1 MPKMNVEVPSF
12 KEALKG
18 AEAKL
23 SGDLGGACSVVVYH
37 EFSGDLFREIEE
49 IESRRFRQELRYTQ
63 EELSSR
69 SRREGFTCLMVYL
82 DGEAVAFDF
91 GYDDA
96 EEGAYFSDSAAT
108 IIERRGI
115 GAALTAL
122 EALYCFEAG
131 YRSVKMM
138 TEEEDESGRRLREYW
153 ERLGFRVTGVDP
165 SAGVEMRL
173 DLGPVVVRDLCERYV
188 G

>member
-1 MPKMNVEVPSF
+1 MMNVEALSF
-12 KEALKG
+12 EETRRK
-18 AEAKL
+18 AEARL
-23 SGDLGGACSVVVYH
+23 SGALGGACNVVVCH
-37 EFSGDLFREIEE
+37 ALTTDLLGAIEE
-49 IESRRFRQELRYTQ
+49 IESRRFRRELRYTR

-69 SRREGFTCLMVYL
+69 SRKGGFTCLMVYL

-96 EEGAYFSDSAAT
+96 EEGAFFSDSAAAL
-108 IIERRGI
+108 IERRGI

-131 YRSVKMM
+131 YRSVKMI

-153 ERLGFRVTGVDP
+153 ERFGFRVTGVDP
-165 SAGVEMRL
+165 SVGVEMRL
-173 DLGPVVVRDLCERYV
+173 DLWPEAVRDLCERYI
-188 G
+188 GAT

>member
-1 MPKMNVEVPSF
+1 VPMMNVEALSF
-12 KEALKG
+12 EETRRK

-23 SGDLGGACSVVVYH
+23 IGALGGACSIVVYH
-37 EFSGDLFREIEE
+37 ELSENLLGEVEE
-49 IESRRFRQELRYTQ
+49 IESRQFRRELRYTR

-69 SRREGFTCLMVYL
+69 SRKEGFTCLMVYL

-131 YRSVKMM
+131 YRSVKMI
-138 TEEEDESGRRLREYW
+138 TEEEDESG
-153 ERLGFRVTGVDP
+153 GGSGSTGRG
-165 SAGVEMRL
+165 SASV
-173 DLGPVVVRDLCERYV
+173 
-188 G
+188 

>member
-12 KEALKG
+12 KEALKR
-18 AEAKL
+18 AEARL
-23 SGDLGGACSVVVYH
+23 SGALGGACSVVVYH
-37 EFSGDLFREIEE
+37 ALTTDLLGEIEE
-49 IESRRFRQELRYTQ
+49 IESQRFRQELRYTQ
-63 EELSSR
+63 EDLSSR
-69 SRREGFTCLMVYL
+69 SHREGFTCLMVYL
-82 DGEAVAFDF
+82 DGEVVAFDF
-91 GYDDA
+91 GYDDT

-108 IIERRGI
+108 LIERKGI

-122 EALYCFEAG
+122 EALYCFGAG

-173 DLGPVVVRDLCERYV
+173 DLGPIVVRDLCERYV

>member
-1 MPKMNVEVPSF
+1 MMNVEALSF
-12 KEALKG
+12 EETRRK
-18 AEAKL
+18 AEARL
-23 SGDLGGACSVVVYH
+23 SGALGGASSIIVYH
-37 EFSGDLFREIEE
+37 KFTKDLFRAVEE
-49 IESRRFRQELRYTQ
+49 IESRRFRQELRYTR
-63 EELSSR
+63 EDLSSR
-69 SRREGFTCLMVYL
+69 SRKEGFTCLMVYL
-82 DGEAVAFDF
+82 DGKAVAFDF

-96 EEGAYFSDSAAT
+96 EEGAFFSDSAAT
-108 IIERRGI
+108 LIERRGI
-115 GAALTAL
+115 GATLTAL

-131 YRSVKMM
+131 HRSVKMI

-173 DLGPVVVRDLCERYV
+173 DLGPEVDRDLCERYV

>member
-1 MPKMNVEVPSF
+1 MMNVEALSF
-12 KEALKG
+12 EETLRK
-18 AEAKL
+18 AKARL
-23 SGDLGGACSVVVYH
+23 SGALGGACGIVVYH
-37 EFSGDLFREIEE
+37 ELSEDLIREVEE
-49 IESRRFRQELRYTQ
+49 IESHRFRQELRYTR

-69 SRREGFTCLMVYL
+69 SHKEGFTCLMVYL
-82 DGEAVAFDF
+82 GGEAVAFDF

-96 EEGAYFSDSAAT
+96 EEGAYFSDTAAT
-108 IIERRGI
+108 LIERRGI

-122 EALYCFEAG
+122 EALYSFEAE

-153 ERLGFRVTGVDP
+153 ERFGFRVTEVDP

-173 DLGPVVVRDLCERYV
+173 DLGPVVVMDLCEKYV

>member
-1 MPKMNVEVPSF
+1 MMNVEALSF
-12 KEALKG
+12 EETRRK
-18 AEAKL
+18 AEARL
-23 SGDLGGACSVVVYH
+23 SGALGGACVIVVYH
-37 EFSGDLFREIEE
+37 ELSENLLGEVEE
-49 IESRRFRQELRYTQ
+49 IESRQFRRELRYTH
-63 EELSSR
+63 EGLSSR
-69 SRREGFTCLMVYL
+69 SRKGGFTCLMVYL

-131 YRSVKMM
+131 YRSVKMI

-153 ERLGFRVTGVDP
+153 ERFGFSVIGADP
-165 SAGVEMRL
+165 SASVEMRL
-173 DLGPVVVRDLCERYV
+173 DLGPVVVMDLCEKYV

>member
-1 MPKMNVEVPSF
+1 MMNVEALSF
-12 KEALKG
+12 EETRRK
-18 AEAKL
+18 AEARL
-23 SGDLGGACSVVVYH
+23 SGALGGACGIVVYH
-37 EFSGDLFREIEE
+37 ELSEVLLREVEE
-49 IESRRFRQELRYTQ
+49 IESHRFRQELRYTR

-69 SRREGFTCLMVYL
+69 SRKGGFTCLMVYL

-96 EEGAYFSDSAAT
+96 EEGAYFSDTAAAL
-108 IIERRGI
+108 IERRGI

-122 EALYCFEAG
+122 EALHCFEAG

-153 ERLGFRVTGVDP
+153 GRFGFRITGVDP
-165 SAGVEMRL
+165 STGVEMRL
-173 DLGPVVVRDLCERYV
+173 DLGPEVVRDLCERHV

>member
-1 MPKMNVEVPSF
+1 MMNVEAPSF
-12 KEALKG
+12 EETRRK
-18 AEAKL
+18 AEARL
-23 SGDLGGACSVVVYH
+23 SGALGGACVIVVYH
-37 EFSGDLFREIEE
+37 ELSENLLREVEE

-138 TEEEDESGRRLREYW
+138 TEEEDESGRRLRDYW

-173 DLGPVVVRDLCERYV
+173 DLGPVVVRDLCARYV

>member
-1 MPKMNVEVPSF
+1 MMNVEALSF
-12 KEALKG
+12 EETRRK
-18 AEAKL
+18 AEARL
-23 SGDLGGACSVVVYH
+23 SGALGGACSVVVCH
-37 EFSGDLFREIEE
+37 ALTTDLFGEIEE
-49 IESRRFRQELRYTQ
+49 IESRRFRQELRYTR

-69 SRREGFTCLMVYL
+69 SLKEGFTCLMVYL

-108 IIERRGI
+108 LIERRGI
-115 GAALTAL
+115 GATLTAL
-122 EALYCFEAG
+122 EALYSFEAG
-131 YRSVKMM
+131 YRSVKMT

-153 ERLGFRVTGVDP
+153 ERFGFKVTGVDP

-173 DLGPVVVRDLCERYV
+173 DLGPEVVRDLCLKYV
-188 G
+188 GTT